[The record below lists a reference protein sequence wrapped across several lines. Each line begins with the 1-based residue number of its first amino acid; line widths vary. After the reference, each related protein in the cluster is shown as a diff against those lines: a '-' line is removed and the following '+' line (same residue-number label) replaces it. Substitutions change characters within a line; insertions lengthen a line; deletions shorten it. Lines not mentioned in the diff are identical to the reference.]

1 MFYHLQ
7 GELCLADA
15 TGAVV
20 DCGGVGYQ
28 VTISANT
35 HDAMPPHL
43 TVTEPPTVRLYTYMA
58 VREDGVELF
67 GFRTREELSCFK
79 LLITV
84 SGVGPKAALSI
95 LSVMTPDRF
104 SFAVCTEDAKA
115 LAKAPGIGSK
125 TAARI
130 VLELK
135 DKISK
140 DTVSG
145 IGANMSAPAAPQGK
159 QESGK
164 LSEAIDALTVLGY
177 SRSESLDALK
187 NLDLSK
193 LTLEQ
198 TITAALKYFAS
209 KG

>member
-35 HDAMPPHL
+35 ANAL
-43 TVTEPPTVRLYTYMA
+43 SGSLGQKVKLFTYLA

-84 SGVGPKAALSI
+84 SGVGPKAAMSI
-95 LSVMTPDRF
+95 LSTMTPDRF
-104 SFAVCTEDAKA
+104 AYAVCTEDAKA
-115 LAKAPGIGSK
+115 LSRAPGIGGK

-140 DTVSG
+140 DQMAGDLASLKELPT
-145 IGANMSAPAAPQGK
+145 AKAPVGGT
-159 QESGK
+159 SGK
-164 LSEAIDALTVLGY
+164 VKEAEDALGVLGY
-177 SRSESLDALK
+177 SRAEIASVLRDVDTATLSLEDIIKVALRRFSER
-187 NLDLSK
+187 
-193 LTLEQ
+193 
-198 TITAALKYFAS
+198 
-209 KG
+209 

>member
-1 MFYHLQ
+1 MFYHLN

-15 TGAVV
+15 GCAVI

-28 VTISANT
+28 LTISANT
-35 HDAMPPHL
+35 ANAISGSLGKTVKLLTHL
-43 TVTEPPTVRLYTYMA
+43 A

-67 GFRTREELSCFK
+67 GFRTKEELSCFK
-79 LLITV
+79 LLISV
-84 SGVGPKAALSI
+84 SGVGPKAAMSI

-115 LAKAPGIGSK
+115 LSKAPGIGSK

-145 IGANMSAPAAPQGK
+145 FASNMEMPAAAPAA
-159 QESGK
+159 SGAM
-164 LSEAIDALTVLGY
+164 SEALDALSVLGY
-177 SRSESLDALK
+177 SRAESLEALK
-187 NLDLSK
+187 AAGGKSM
-193 LTLEQ
+193 TLEE
-198 TITAALKYFAS
+198 TITFALKYFAS

>member
-1 MFYHLQ
+1 VKLF
-7 GELCLADA
+7 
-15 TGAVV
+15 
-20 DCGGVGYQ
+20 
-28 VTISANT
+28 
-35 HDAMPPHL
+35 
-43 TVTEPPTVRLYTYMA
+43 TYLA

-115 LAKAPGIGSK
+115 LAKAPGIGAK

-145 IGANMSAPAAPQGK
+145 IGANMSAPAAPAGK
-159 QESGK
+159 QDQGK

-177 SRSESLDALK
+177 SRSESVDALK
-187 NLDLSK
+187 SLDLTK

-198 TITAALKYFAS
+198 IITAALKYFAS

>member
-35 HDAMPPHL
+35 ANAL
-43 TVTEPPTVRLYTYMA
+43 SGCLGQKVKLFTYLA

-79 LLITV
+79 LLISI

>member
-35 HDAMPPHL
+35 ANAL
-43 TVTEPPTVRLYTYMA
+43 SGSLGQKVKLFTYLA

-115 LAKAPGIGSK
+115 LAKAPGIGAK

>member
-35 HDAMPPHL
+35 ANALSDKL
-43 TVTEPPTVRLYTYMA
+43 GQKVKLFTYLA

-115 LAKAPGIGSK
+115 LAKAPGIGAK

-145 IGANMSAPAAPQGK
+145 IGANMSAPAAPAGK
-159 QESGK
+159 QDQGK

-187 NLDLSK
+187 SLDLTK

-198 TITAALKYFAS
+198 IITAALKYFAS

>member
-35 HDAMPPHL
+35 ANALSDKL
-43 TVTEPPTVRLYTYMA
+43 GQKVKLFTYLA

-115 LAKAPGIGSK
+115 LAKAPGIGAK

-135 DKISK
+135 DKVAK
-140 DTVSG
+140 TLAVAG
-145 IGANMSAPAAPQGK
+145 GTANDDGGDLDLFADAPK
-159 QESGK
+159 NNIE
-164 LSEAIDALTVLGY
+164 EAVTALMVLGY
-177 SRSESLDALK
+177 TRAEAQTALK
-187 NLDLSK
+187 GVDAKLS
-193 LTLEQ
+193 LEEM
-198 TITAALKYFAS
+198 ITAALRKMALKF
-209 KG
+209 

>member
-15 TGAVV
+15 TQAVV

-35 HDAMPPHL
+35 ANALSDKL
-43 TVTEPPTVRLYTYMA
+43 GQKVKLFTYLA

-115 LAKAPGIGSK
+115 LAKAPGIGAK

-145 IGANMSAPAAPQGK
+145 IGANMSAPAAPAGGQD
-159 QESGK
+159 QGK

-187 NLDLSK
+187 SLDLTK

-198 TITAALKYFAS
+198 IITAALKYFAS

>member
-15 TGAVV
+15 TVAVV

-35 HDAMPPHL
+35 ANALSDKL
-43 TVTEPPTVRLYTYMA
+43 GQKVKLFTYLA

>member
-35 HDAMPPHL
+35 ANAL
-43 TVTEPPTVRLYTYMA
+43 SGSLGQKVKLFTYLA

>member
-15 TGAVV
+15 TQAVV

-35 HDAMPPHL
+35 ANALSDKL
-43 TVTEPPTVRLYTYMA
+43 GQKVKLFTYLA

-115 LAKAPGIGSK
+115 LAKAPGIGAK
-125 TAARI
+125 TAVRI

-145 IGANMSAPAAPQGK
+145 IGANMSAPAAPAGK
-159 QESGK
+159 QDQGK

-187 NLDLSK
+187 SLDLTK

-198 TITAALKYFAS
+198 IITAALKYFAS

>member
-28 VTISANT
+28 VTVSANT
-35 HDAMPPHL
+35 ANALSDKL
-43 TVTEPPTVRLYTYMA
+43 GQKVKLFTYLA

-115 LAKAPGIGSK
+115 LAKAPGIGAK

-145 IGANMSAPAAPQGK
+145 IGANMSAPAAPAGK
-159 QESGK
+159 QDQGK

-187 NLDLSK
+187 SLDLTK

-198 TITAALKYFAS
+198 IITAALKYFAS

>member
-15 TGAVV
+15 TQAVV

-35 HDAMPPHL
+35 ANALSDKL
-43 TVTEPPTVRLYTYMA
+43 GQKVKLFTYLA

-115 LAKAPGIGSK
+115 LAKAPGIGAK

-145 IGANMSAPAAPQGK
+145 IGANMSAPAAPAGK
-159 QESGK
+159 QDQGK

-187 NLDLSK
+187 SLDLTK

-198 TITAALKYFAS
+198 IITAALKYFAS

>member
-15 TGAVV
+15 TQAVV

-35 HDAMPPHL
+35 ANALSDKL
-43 TVTEPPTVRLYTYMA
+43 GQKVKLFTYLA

-115 LAKAPGIGSK
+115 ISKANGVGSK

-130 VLELK
+130 ILELR
-135 DKISK
+135 DKLMKETPSDVLAGKTTTAIPAG
-140 DTVSG
+140 TV
-145 IGANMSAPAAPQGK
+145 GK
-159 QESGK
+159 GT
-164 LSEAIDALTVLGY
+164 LGEAQDALTVLGY
-177 SRSESLDALK
+177 TRAEAMSALAGLDPSLELEEMIKQALK
-187 NLDLSK
+187 K
-193 LTLEQ
+193 LMR
-198 TITAALKYFAS
+198 
-209 KG
+209 

>member
-35 HDAMPPHL
+35 ANAL
-43 TVTEPPTVRLYTYMA
+43 SGSLGQKVKLFTYLA

-115 LAKAPGIGSK
+115 LSRAPGIGGK

-140 DTVSG
+140 DQLTGDLASLKDLP
-145 IGANMSAPAAPQGK
+145 AAKAPAGAA
-159 QESGK
+159 SGK
-164 LSEAIDALTVLGY
+164 VREAEDALGVLGY
-177 SRSESLDALK
+177 SRAEIAAVLRDLD
-187 NLDLSK
+187 
-193 LTLEQ
+193 
-198 TITAALKYFAS
+198 TAALSLEDIIKAALRRFS
-209 KG
+209 EK

>member
-35 HDAMPPHL
+35 ANALSDKL
-43 TVTEPPTVRLYTYMA
+43 GQKVKLFTYLA

-159 QESGK
+159 QLK
-164 LSEAIDALTVLGY
+164 A
-177 SRSESLDALK
+177 RSVH
-187 NLDLSK
+187 SK
-193 LTLEQ
+193 
-198 TITAALKYFAS
+198 
-209 KG
+209 

>member
-15 TGAVV
+15 TQAVV

-35 HDAMPPHL
+35 ANAL
-43 TVTEPPTVRLYTYMA
+43 SGSLGQKVKLFTYLA

-115 LAKAPGIGSK
+115 LAKAPGIGAK

-145 IGANMSAPAAPQGK
+145 IGANMNAPVAAVGK

-164 LSEAIDALTVLGY
+164 LSEAVDALTVLGY

-187 NLDLSK
+187 HLDLTS
-193 LTLEQ
+193 LSLEQ
-198 TITAALKYFAS
+198 VITAALKYFAS